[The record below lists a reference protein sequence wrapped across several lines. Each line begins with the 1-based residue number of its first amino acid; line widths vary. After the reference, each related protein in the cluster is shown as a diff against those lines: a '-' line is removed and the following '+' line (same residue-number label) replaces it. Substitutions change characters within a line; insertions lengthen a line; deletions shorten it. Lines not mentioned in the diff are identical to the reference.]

1 MKLKKAEINCA
12 EDSGWVL
19 GYTALNEE
27 QRVLILEFM
36 NGRDVF
42 AVLPTGYYK
51 SLCFA
56 CLLKAYN
63 KLRDTTGSIGV
74 VMPVIVMIESMVK
87 RKDWLQ
93 CI

>member
-1 MKLKKAEINCA
+1 M
-12 EDSGWVL
+12 
-19 GYTALNEE
+19 
-27 QRVLILEFM
+27 LILEFM

-56 CLLKAYN
+56 YN

-74 VMPVIVMIESMVK
+74 VMPLIVMIESMVK
-87 RKDWLQ
+87 QFNEKGLAVHISQD
-93 CI
+93 IIK

>member
-1 MKLKKAEINCA
+1 MKLKAEINCA

-19 GYTALNEE
+19 GYTALNERADLRVHE
-27 QRVLILEFM
+27 WQRCFCC
-36 NGRDVF
+36 
-42 AVLPTGYYK
+42 TK

-74 VMPVIVMIESMVK
+74 VMHLIVMIESMVTQFNEK
-87 RKDWLQ
+87 GLATVHIIK
-93 CI
+93 